1 MDKDTAQT
9 RMAVALDRL
18 RADDIDGGVALYV
31 ELWTDL
37 ARCPIEDVY
46 LFKYPDVVRIVA
58 ALSAHTDALG
68 AAFAALSTP
77 LPSTDDLAT
86 HHNWLCVRAMAHDDA
101 AMVAWFEQSSLA
113 LRENRYLVSLLDA
126 EVAPALARKERWL
139 DAGRLIL
146 PQERM
151 TAYRTL
157 ANVIAQPHVRT
168 QSPRI
173 MTHFRTQTREVGM
186 MLAAG
191 EHVAALNEL
200 CDLATVHDRSDE
212 MKAIVAK
219 LREFYYSL

>member
-1 MDKDTAQT
+1 MDKDKAHT
-9 RMAVALDRL
+9 RMATALDRL
-18 RADDIDGGVALYV
+18 RVDDIDGGVALYV
-31 ELWTDL
+31 ALWDDV
-37 ARCPIEDVY
+37 ARSPIEDVY

-68 AAFAALSTP
+68 AAFAALATP
-77 LPSTDDLAT
+77 LPSTDDVAS

-101 AMVAWFEQSSLA
+101 AMVAWFDQSSRA

-139 DAGRLIL
+139 DAGGLVLPAERL
-146 PQERM
+146 

-157 ANVIAQPHVRT
+157 ANAIAQPYVRA

-173 MTHFRTQTREVGM
+173 ATHFRAQTREVGM

-200 CDLATVHDRSDE
+200 CDLAIANDRSDE
-212 MKAIVAK
+212 MTAIVAK